1 MAYELV
7 MGCIR
12 GTPLETANIVL
23 ACQVDGAMEGW
34 GVADELMDGEEGE
47 EEPTS
52 IIYRD
57 EAVMPVEPKMAN
69 FHPAKVT
76 LLSGSSS
83 PTEPKPKPEPEPRPE
98 AGPDPAA

>member
-1 MAYELV
+1 MCHSFFAGAVVGMAYELV

-47 EEPTS
+47 VIAVTSELYEPAVG
-52 IIYRD
+52 
-57 EAVMPVEPKMAN
+57 EAVGEV
-69 FHPAKVT
+69 
-76 LLSGSSS
+76 SS
-83 PTEPKPKPEPEPRPE
+83 
-98 AGPDPAA
+98 A